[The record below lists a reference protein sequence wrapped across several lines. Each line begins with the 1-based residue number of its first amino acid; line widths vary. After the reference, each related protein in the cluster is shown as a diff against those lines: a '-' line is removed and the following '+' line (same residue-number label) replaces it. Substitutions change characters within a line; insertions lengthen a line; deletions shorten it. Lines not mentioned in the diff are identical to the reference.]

1 MTALTLQNGF
11 LTFNKKRYKDCD
23 PNERKAFNE
32 HFSDEKLLKTLKKA
46 TEPLLVHYQQVTNNL
61 EEIEPHFV

>member
-11 LTFNKKRYKDCD
+11 LTFNKKRYSECNQDEKQ
-23 PNERKAFNE
+23 AFNE